1 MDPFVKSKAWG
12 SWVVSLR
19 ESEDRCLL
27 RVTPDDNEMGH
38 WAQEGFPLL
47 GGEEKGKGKA
57 QEQMPGAAPDGRW
70 LRTKREETE
79 QT

>member
-1 MDPFVKSKAWG
+1 M
-12 SWVVSLR
+12 
-19 ESEDRCLL
+19 
-27 RVTPDDNEMGH
+27 TPDDNELGH